1 MGMFKAILE
10 PVASSQRLRVQ
21 VLVKGK
27 WRSVC
32 TNSRNWTEADL
43 AVTCRHLG
51 FTGGEWHHWHEHL
64 NDSTVKQI
72 LFQDPSKF
80 QFQSALVLAN
90 FDVSRYEMMLH
101 LLNLSFCLQ
110 KPMSA
115 VVLSKD
121 PLSRPSIA
129 LCNRFLHSTIFSEYC
144 TIQYPFT
151 WMSKVS
157 NTSI

>member
-72 LFQDPSKF
+72 LFQDPSKS
-80 QFQSALVLAN
+80 QSQSTLVLGNCYINAKRCCACQLVLKTN
-90 FDVSRYEMMLH
+90 ERCGWQRY
-101 LLNLSFCLQ
+101 F
-110 KPMSA
+110 KP
-115 VVLSKD
+115 
-121 PLSRPSIA
+121 PI
-129 LCNRFLHSTIFSEYC
+129 NE
-144 TIQYPFT
+144 
-151 WMSKVS
+151 
-157 NTSI
+157 